1 MQDQIDSFASPKALS
16 ALHGSVADLVRKV
29 AKPLGYLWLVGASM
43 TWMLCPSPA
52 PLPASLPTNVRY
64 ADEAAYF
71 VECLS
76 VWPAIAYLT
85 LEHLP
90 EI

>member
-1 MQDQIDSFASPKALS
+1 MQDLLDSFANPS
-16 ALHGSVADLVRKV
+16 ALRALHSNVADLVRKV

-52 PLPASLPTNVRY
+52 PLPASLPANIRY

-76 VWPAIAYLT
+76 VWPAIAYVT
-85 LEHLP
+85 LEHP
-90 EI
+90 SEI